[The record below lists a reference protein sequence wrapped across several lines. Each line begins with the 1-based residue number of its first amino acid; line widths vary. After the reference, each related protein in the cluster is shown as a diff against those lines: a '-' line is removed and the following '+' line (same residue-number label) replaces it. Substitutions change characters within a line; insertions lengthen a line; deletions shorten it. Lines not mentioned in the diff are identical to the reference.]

1 VPGREGRSKKA
12 AKRND
17 FAPWPLSECRSYSRE
32 TAITGNR
39 MPEDFARPNC
49 DSASNISS
57 DAAED
62 DDRMVCPACGT
73 LLATRAEF
81 RRFVEWSAMRSKL
94 HTSRC

>member
-1 VPGREGRSKKA
+1 
-12 AKRND
+12 
-17 FAPWPLSECRSYSRE
+17 
-32 TAITGNR
+32 

-49 DSASNISS
+49 DSVSIICS

-62 DDRMVCPACGT
+62 DDRVVCPACGT